1 MDPPALPTLI
11 SDVINGRSLNT
22 ITECG
27 AAKIPQGQ
35 IVGGNTTFE
44 GEHPWMVAIF
54 LHGNN
59 RKEFWCGGI
68 LVSKHTIV
76 TAAHCTKDAKK
87 RP

>member
-1 MDPPALPTLI
+1 MKVNNIVFKKIFENPNLLI
-11 SDVINGRSLNT
+11 IL
-22 ITECG
+22 ECG
-27 AAKIPQGQ
+27 AAKIPQGR

-68 LVSKHTIV
+68 LVSRHTIV